1 MFSLWPK
8 KKRIYLDH
16 AAATPLSSS
25 VKKAMLPYLET
36 TFGNPSAIHGEGV
49 KARQSIEDARQS
61 VATILGI
68 RPNGVVFTS
77 GGTESNNLAILGYIK
92 NLCRTEGVPYSEMEV
107 VTTKIEHP
115 SISALI
121 PILKATGVKI
131 RTVAVNEEGLIT
143 IPALEAVLS
152 PKTVLVTFAYANS
165 EVGAVQPVSRLTRVI
180 RKYQKEQGTKIVV
193 HVDAAQAPL
202 WLPCALPRLGVDMMS
217 LDVGKCNGPKGVG
230 MLAVHGTIGLLPI
243 LHGGGQEQGLRP
255 GTENVAQIVGA
266 ATALARAQEVHEE
279 RSVAVKKVRDTFFAL
294 LSQEL
299 PTAQIN
305 GPIDEN
311 RLPNNINISL
321 PGFDTEYAVIYLD
334 AKGVAASTKSACAGA
349 GGGESV
355 VVYEM
360 TKDSDRAR
368 STLRLSLGEENT
380 IADMR
385 TVLQI
390 LKDFAAKMYPL
401 TK

>member
-16 AAATPLSSS
+16 AAATPLAVE

-36 TFGNPSAIHGEGV
+36 TFGNPSAIHIEGV
-49 KARQSIEDARQS
+49 KARQAIEDARQS
-61 VATILGI
+61 VATTLGI
-68 RPNGVVFTS
+68 RPSGVIFTS
-77 GGTESNNLAILGYIK
+77 GGTESNNLALLGFIK
-92 NLCRTEGVPYSEMEV
+92 NLCRTEGIPYSEMEV

-131 RTVAVNEEGLIT
+131 RTVAVDEEGLIT
-143 IPALEAVLS
+143 ISALEAVLS

-165 EVGAVQPVSRLTRVI
+165 EVGVVQPVSRITRTI

-230 MLAVHGTIGLLPI
+230 ILAVHGTISLLPI
-243 LHGGGQEQGLRP
+243 LYGGGQEQGLRP
-255 GTENVAQIVGA
+255 GTENVAQVVGA
-266 ATALARAQEVHEE
+266 AAALSRAARSYEA
-279 RSVAVKKVRDTFFAL
+279 RSIAVKKVRDAFFEL
-294 LSQEL
+294 LPQEL
-299 PTAQIN
+299 PNAKIN
-305 GPIDEN
+305 GPQDEN
-311 RLPNNINISL
+311 RLPNNINLSL
-321 PGFDTEYAVIYLD
+321 PSFDTEYAVIYLD
-334 AKGVAASTKSACAGA
+334 SKGIAASTKSACAGA

-368 STLRLSLGEENT
+368 STLRLSLGEETT
-380 IADMR
+380 IADMKI
-385 TVLQI
+385 VLHT

>member
-1 MFSLWPK
+1 MFAFWRK

-16 AAATPLSSS
+16 AAATPLAPA
-25 VKKAMLPYLET
+25 VLKAMLPYLENS
-36 TFGNPSAIHGEGV
+36 FGNPSAIHGEGV
-49 KARQSIEDARQS
+49 AARFVVEEARQQ
-61 VATILGI
+61 VATTLGI
-68 RPNGVVFTS
+68 RPNGVIFTS
-77 GGTESNNLAILGYIK
+77 GGTESNNLAILGVLK
-92 NLCRTEGVPYSEMEV
+92 NLSRTEGVPYSEMEV

-131 RTVAVNEEGLIT
+131 RHVAVNEEGLIT
-143 IPALEAVLS
+143 LSALEAVLS

-165 EVGAVQPVSRLTRVI
+165 EVGAVQPVSKITRAI
-180 RKYQKEQGTKIVV
+180 RKYQKEQGTKIFV

-202 WLPCALPRLGVDMMS
+202 WLPCTLPRLGVDMMS

-230 MLAVHGTIGLLPI
+230 ILALHGTVPLLPI
-243 LHGGGQEQGLRP
+243 LHGGGQESGLRP

-266 ATALARAQEVHEE
+266 ATALSLAAKKYEE
-279 RSVAVKKVRDTFFAL
+279 RAAKVAKVRDEF
-294 LSQEL
+294 LSLIQKTL
-299 PTAQIN
+299 PQARIN
-305 GPIDEN
+305 GPMGEDRIA
-311 RLPNNINISL
+311 NNVNISI

-355 VVYEM
+355 VVFEM

-368 STLRLSLGEENT
+368 SSLRFSLGEDT
-380 IADMR
+380 TVSDITR
-385 TVLQI
+385 TLEI
-390 LKDFAAKMYPL
+390 LKDFQAKMYPL

>member
-1 MFSLWPK
+1 MFAFWRK

-16 AAATPLSSS
+16 AAATPLASA
-25 VKKAMLPYLET
+25 VLKAMLPYLENS
-36 TFGNPSAIHGEGV
+36 FGNASAIHGEGV
-49 KARQSIEDARQS
+49 AARTAIEDARQQ
-61 VATILGI
+61 VATTLGI

-77 GGTESNNLAILGYIK
+77 GGTESNNLAILGLLK
-92 NLCRTEGVPYSEMEV
+92 NLCRTDGVPYSEMEV

-143 IPALEAVLS
+143 VPALEAVLS

-165 EVGAVQPVSRLTRVI
+165 EVGAVQSVSKLTRAI
-180 RKYQKEQGTKIVV
+180 RKYQKEQGTKIFV
-193 HVDAAQAPL
+193 HIDAAQAPL

-217 LDVGKCNGPKGVG
+217 LDVGKCNGPKGAG
-230 MLAVHGTIGLLPI
+230 ILALHGTVPLLPI
-243 LHGGGQEQGLRP
+243 LHGGGQEAGLRP
-255 GTENVAQIVGA
+255 GTENVAQVVGA
-266 ATALARAQEVHEE
+266 ATALSLAAQYHEE
-279 RSVAVKKVRDTFFAL
+279 RAVKVAKVRDRFFVL
-294 LSQEL
+294 IQEML
-299 PTAQIN
+299 PTALIN
-305 GPIDEN
+305 GPLGEERIA
-311 RLPNNINISL
+311 NNVNISI

-334 AKGVAASTKSACAGA
+334 SKGVAASTKSACAGA

-355 VVYEM
+355 VVFEM

-368 STLRLSLGEENT
+368 SSLRFSLGEETT
-380 IADMR
+380 IKDITRA
-385 TVLQI
+385 LEI
-390 LKDFAAKMYPL
+390 LKEFQTKMYPL